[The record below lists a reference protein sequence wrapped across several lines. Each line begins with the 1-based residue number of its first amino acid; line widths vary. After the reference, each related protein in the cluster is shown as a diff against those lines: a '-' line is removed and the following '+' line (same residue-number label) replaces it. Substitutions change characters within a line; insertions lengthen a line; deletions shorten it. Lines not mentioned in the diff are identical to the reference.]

1 MINFI
6 KKTSYGGRNTADVVL
21 TQVNHKGHAVA
32 LSVNISCKVI
42 TALDNPT
49 HISIAFCDNRL
60 YIAPMPPK
68 DGFKLEKGKYRSAC
82 KISVRDR
89 KNISNWIGDYNL
101 KYDPQQKL
109 YYVEHQ

>member
-6 KKTSYGGRNTADVVL
+6 KKSSSRGYNTADVIL
-21 TQVNHKGHAVA
+21 TQVNHKGHSVA

-60 YIAPMPPK
+60 YIAPMPEK
-68 DGFKLEKGKYRSAC
+68 DGFKLDKGKYRSAC
-82 KISVRDR
+82 KIPVRGR
-89 KNISNWIGDYNL
+89 KSISDWIGDYNL

>member
-49 HISIAFCDNRL
+49 HISIAFCNNRL
-60 YIAPMPPK
+60 YIAPMPEK
-68 DGFKLEKGKYRSAC
+68 YGFKLDKGKYRSAC
-82 KISVRDR
+82 KISVKDR
-89 KNISNWIGDYNL
+89 KSISDWIGDYNL
-101 KYDPQQKL
+101 KYDPLQRL
-109 YYVEHQ
+109 YYVERH